1 MDRNLIFLVQPAF
14 GVFAA
19 IAATWTLVEV
29 LNNVE
34 EGLRRAGT
42 AALAAAALIWLSAAV
57 ATFLHFKVYG
67 SVKGAADSWVFAH
80 GYVVAVREHLF
91 ILLVLTA
98 SYLPIVVCGN
108 HLMVNPGAR
117 RLAITISA
125 LVAILALGIETLGA
139 LVDMETRSALSQALA
154 G

>member
-1 MDRNLIFLVQPAF
+1 MDRNLIFLVQPVF
-14 GVFAA
+14 GVLAA

-29 LNNVE
+29 LNSAE

-42 AALAAAALIWLSAAV
+42 AALTAAALIWLSAAA

-91 ILLVLTA
+91 ILLVLAA
-98 SYLPIVVCGN
+98 SYLPIVVCGG
-108 HLMVNPGAR
+108 HLIVNRGAR
-117 RLAITISA
+117 SLAITVSA
-125 LVAILALGIETLGA
+125 LVAVLALGIETLGA
-139 LVDMETRSALSQALA
+139 LVDIETRSALSQALS

>member
-1 MDRNLIFLVQPAF
+1 MDRNLIFLVQPVF
-14 GVFAA
+14 GVLAA

-29 LNNVE
+29 LNNAE

-42 AALAAAALIWLSAAV
+42 AALTAAALIWLSAAA

-91 ILLVLTA
+91 ILLVLAA
-98 SYLPIVVCGN
+98 SYLPIVVCGG
-108 HLMVNPGAR
+108 HLIVNRGAR
-117 RLAITISA
+117 SLAITVSA
-125 LVAILALGIETLGA
+125 LVAVLALGIETLGA
-139 LVDMETRSALSQALA
+139 LVDIETRSALSQALS